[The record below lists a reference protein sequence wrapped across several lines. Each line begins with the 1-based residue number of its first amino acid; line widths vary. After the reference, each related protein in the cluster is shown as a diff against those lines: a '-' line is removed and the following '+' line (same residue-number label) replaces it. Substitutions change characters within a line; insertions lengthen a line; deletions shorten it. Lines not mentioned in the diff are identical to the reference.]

1 MRRNLFLHFMNRDTR
16 EIFNLYQLLES
27 SVHAR
32 RLRHPLNAAAMLCED
47 QCIAPPGFVIEDQI
61 AFELF
66 ENQSAYLEKG
76 LIKLPIREAGLVD
89 YAEKKR
95 GEYAPAR
102 DRYSGLFNDNRMI
115 RLGAYGEAIISRKVH
130 IGPAIVNG
138 FQAGVDTKSKVWK
151 TIRENAD
158 PAVIAD
164 MRNRPALLSDQ
175 GKALTWSIL
184 MPELDVA
191 GTRFHREMRG
201 ALQHTYFS
209 EYCREF
215 NLLILSGVPN
225 MIEDFF
231 LPVDRAVYSLS
242 RLKSFLS
249 TFHAASL
256 FLDGS
261 ANFIMDMRSRSGFIE
276 LMDAY
281 AALASTFKGD
291 TELVYNTDRAV
302 KQSTYDWMGLAHRG
316 VGALADPTIIEA
328 IEISDACG
336 DLANIIN
343 TQHGFIPRSGLASGK
358 ATAPKIS
365 ISSKG
370 KKLKIGVFVA
380 LEEERDVLVKQ
391 WKLKK
396 NPTRPSAFGTLGNLD
411 VEVICPR
418 AMGRVNA
425 AVETTRYLAEIETKP
440 DLLVCVG
447 LAGGFT
453 VEQGGVICVD
463 TVVDLANRKIVDDEE
478 QNTQSKFRREDF
490 ATKRAF
496 YSVAISDDFNQVAWS
511 NHCCEE
517 FEWPKGKRPS
527 LHEGKIACVDEV
539 VASEVHKEN
548 LLKNTEKLLGVEM
561 EAGGFSAAAKSF
573 GIPFEVLRVVSD
585 KADPAKTDDDWRKIG
600 MKTLANFLERIP
612 LEKVIEIAKG

>member
-16 EIFNLYQLLES
+16 EIFNLYELLES
-27 SVHAR
+27 PVHAR

-102 DRYSGLFNDNRMI
+102 DRYSGLFNDTRMM
-115 RLGAYGEAIISRKVH
+115 RLGEYGEAIVSRKVH
-130 IGPAIVNG
+130 IGPALVDG

-151 TIRENAD
+151 SIREKAD

-164 MRNRPALLSDQ
+164 MRNKPWLLADQ
-175 GKALTWSIL
+175 GKALTWSII
-184 MPELDVA
+184 MPELAVGGA
-191 GTRFHREMRG
+191 AFFREMRG

-215 NLLILSGVPN
+215 NLLILSGIPN

-242 RLKSFLS
+242 RLK
-249 TFHAASL
+249 L
-256 FLDGS
+256 FLGTLQAAPLFLEGS
-261 ANFIMDMRSRSGFIE
+261 ANFIMDMRSRSGFID

-281 AALASTFKGD
+281 SALASKFKGD
-291 TELVYNTDRAV
+291 TQLVYHTDRAV
-302 KQSTYDWMGLAHRG
+302 KQSTFDWAGLGFRG
-316 VGALADPTIIEA
+316 VGALTDPTILEA

-336 DLANIIN
+336 DLAHMLNAE
-343 TQHGFIPRSGLASGK
+343 HGFIPRSGGAPKKSTAS
-358 ATAPKIS
+358 KIS

-391 WKLKK
+391 WNLKK
-396 NPTRPSAFGTLGNLD
+396 NAVRPSAYGTLGGFD

-425 AVETTRYLAEIETKP
+425 AVETTRYLAETNERP

-453 VEQGGVICVD
+453 VDQGAVICVD
-463 TVVDLANRKIVDDEE
+463 TVVDLANRKVVDDEDK
-478 QNTQSKFRREDF
+478 NAQSKFRREDF
-490 ATKRAF
+490 TTRRAF
-496 YSVAISDDFNQVAWS
+496 YSVATSDDFNQVDWS

-527 LHEGKIACVDEV
+527 LHEGKIASVDEV
-539 VASEVHKEN
+539 VASEVHKEK
-548 LLKNTEKLLGVEM
+548 LLNSTEKLLGVEM
-561 EAGGFSAAAKSF
+561 EAGGFCAAAKSF
-573 GIPFEVLRVVSD
+573 GISFEVLRVVSD

-600 MKTLANFLERIP
+600 MKTLANLLERIP